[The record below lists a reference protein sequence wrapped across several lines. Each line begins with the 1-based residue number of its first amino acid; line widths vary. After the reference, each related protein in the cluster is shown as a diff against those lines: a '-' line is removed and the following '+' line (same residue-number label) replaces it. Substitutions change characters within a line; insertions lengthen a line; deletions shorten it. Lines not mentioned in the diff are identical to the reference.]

1 MSRRSVSHPILSD
14 EALEVIYAHARRDYP
29 NECCGI
35 VYGPRR
41 QRVADCAICC
51 KNMQNRMHASDP
63 ARYLRDAHR
72 AYSLSKR
79 DILAL
84 QKSLGG
90 DTPAKI
96 IYHSHVDVGAY
107 FSVAD
112 QEGALFDGEPAYPV
126 EYVVVAI
133 RTDGTCTAKQFAWE
147 VKQRAYIEVRA
158 YT

>member
-1 MSRRSVSHPILSD
+1 M
-14 EALEVIYAHARRDYP
+14 YAHARRDYP

-41 QRVADCAICC
+41 QRVANRAICC
-51 KNMQNRMHASDP
+51 NNIQNLMHAHDP
-63 ARYLRDAHR
+63 ARYLRDARR

-79 DILAL
+79 DIAAL
-84 QKSLGG
+84 ERSLGG

-112 QEGALFDGEPAYPV
+112 EEGALLDGEPAYPV
-126 EYVVVAI
+126 EYVVVDI
-133 RTDGTCTAKQFAWE
+133 RTNGTCTAKQFAWN
-147 VKQRAYIEVRA
+147 VKQRVYIEIRS